1 MSLQL
6 TEESSG
12 MATYDAVMNEHARG
26 TSWGEGPWL
35 RSPSWDLCF
44 LTLSGVL
51 VVIPLILF
59 EIMGRSAMF
68 INLFVAGVIGGPHMY
83 ATFFRTALDPAFR
96 RHHPV
101 VMVASAMIPILVIA
115 CAVWHF
121 QLLITLFFFWAS
133 IHVLHQITY
142 ILECYDRKQPSGLLR
157 WSKLI
162 DYAVVFSCLFP
173 LATYKFIHGSFYI
186 GNTQLLYP
194 EALKIPLVFYAVTA
208 FFVLALLLFVVKTVI
223 EIRHGEVHY
232 PKLVLILTTVTLALI
247 ITSYSGSQLE
257 IAFQGFNTWHSFQY
271 MALTWYILML
281 QQPHMLQSSGEPRAN
296 TSNIMSWLHDTV
308 ERRRFWHF
316 YAPNLMLTALALV
329 VIWAVVSLTGIAFEH
344 SYYIVVLSVL
354 LIHYFHDH
362 VLFTKFAYLR
372 RG

>member
-1 MSLQL
+1 
-6 TEESSG
+6 
-12 MATYDAVMNEHARG
+12 MATHDALMDEHARWAG
-26 TSWGEGPWL
+26 WGEGPWL

-59 EIMGRSAMF
+59 ELMGHSAMF
-68 INLFVAGVIGGPHMY
+68 IHLFVAGVIGGPHMY
-83 ATFFRTALDPAFR
+83 ATFFRTALDPSFR
-96 RHHPV
+96 RRHPLV
-101 VMVASAMIPILVIA
+101 LVISGMLPVLVI
-115 CAVWHF
+115 CGAVWHF

-157 WSKLI
+157 WSKVI

-186 GNTQLLYP
+186 GDTQLLYP
-194 EALKIPLVFYAVTA
+194 EFLKTPLVFYAVTA
-208 FFVLALLLFVVKTVI
+208 FFVLAVLLFVIKTAM
-223 EIRHGEVHY
+223 EIRHGAVHY
-232 PKLVLILTTVTLALI
+232 PKLVLILTTVILALI

-271 MALTWYILML
+271 MALTWYILL
-281 QQPHMLQSSGEPRAN
+281 LRQPRAPQP
-296 TSNIMSWLHDTV
+296 SDSRVMSWLNDTV
-308 ERRRFWHF
+308 EHKRFWHF
-316 YAPNLMLTALALV
+316 FAPNLMLTALALV
-329 VIWAVVSLTGIAFEH
+329 VIWAVVGLTGIGFERG
-344 SYYIVVLSVL
+344 YYIVVLSVL

-362 VLFTKFAYLR
+362 VLFTKFAHLR
-372 RG
+372 RA

>member
-1 MSLQL
+1 
-6 TEESSG
+6 
-12 MATYDAVMNEHARG
+12 MATYNVLMDEQTRG
-26 TSWGEGPWL
+26 VGWGEGPWL

-59 EIMGRSAMF
+59 ELMGRSAMF
-68 INLFVAGVIGGPHMY
+68 INLFVAGVVGGPHMY
-83 ATFFRTALDPAFR
+83 ATFFRTALDPSFR
-96 RHHPV
+96 RHHPL
-101 VMVASAMIPILVIA
+101 VMVVSGIIPVLVIV

-142 ILECYDRKQPSGLLR
+142 ILECYDRKQPRGLLR
-157 WSKLI
+157 WSKTI

-173 LATYKFIHGSFYI
+173 LATYKFIHSSFYI
-186 GNTQLLYP
+186 GQTQLLYP
-194 EALKIPLVFYAVTA
+194 EVLKTSLVFYAVTT
-208 FFVLALLLFVVKTVI
+208 FFGLALLLFVVKTI
-223 EIRHGEVHY
+223 MEIRHGAVHY

-271 MALTWYILML
+271 MALTWYILL
-281 QQPHMLQSSGEPRAN
+281 LRQPHVRQPSGDPHPRSLSHQVM
-296 TSNIMSWLHDTV
+296 TWLNDTV
-308 ERRRFWHF
+308 ERKRFWHF
-316 YAPNLMLTALALV
+316 FAPNLGLTALALV
-329 VIWAVVSLTGIAFEH
+329 VIWAVVALTGVTFEH

-362 VLFTKFAYLR
+362 VLFTKFDHLR
-372 RG
+372 RV

>member
-1 MSLQL
+1 
-6 TEESSG
+6 
-12 MATYDAVMNEHARG
+12 MATYDAVMDEHARG
-26 TSWGEGPWL
+26 AGWGEGPWL

-59 EIMGRSAMF
+59 ELMGRSAMF

-83 ATFFRTALDPAFR
+83 ATFFRTALDPSFR
-96 RHHPV
+96 RRHPF
-101 VMVASAMIPILVIA
+101 VMIISAIIPVLVIG
-115 CAVWHF
+115 CAMWHF

-133 IHVLHQITY
+133 VHVLHQIAY

-157 WSKLI
+157 WSKAI

-186 GNTQLLYP
+186 GKTQLLYP
-194 EALKIPLVFYAVTA
+194 EMLKIPLVFYAVTA
-208 FFVLALLLFVVKTVI
+208 FFVLALLLFVIKTAV
-223 EIRHGEVHY
+223 EIRHGAVHY
-232 PKLVLILTTVTLALI
+232 PKLVLILTTVTLSLI

-271 MALTWYILML
+271 LALTWYILL
-281 QQPHMLQSSGEPRAN
+281 LRQPHAPQLSGDSHPGR
-296 TSNIMSWLHDTV
+296 SKVMSWLNDTV
-308 ERRRFWHF
+308 EHKRFWHF
-316 YAPNLMLTALALV
+316 FAPNLMLTALALV
-329 VIWAVVSLTGIAFEH
+329 VIWAVVGLIGVTFER

-354 LIHYFHDH
+354 LLHYFHDH
-362 VLFTKFAYLR
+362 VLFTKFAHLR
-372 RG
+372 RA

>member
-1 MSLQL
+1 
-6 TEESSG
+6 
-12 MATYDAVMNEHARG
+12 MATYDALMDQHASG
-26 TSWGEGPWL
+26 TGWGEGPWL
-35 RSPSWDLCF
+35 RSPHWDLF
-44 LTLSGVL
+44 FMTLSGAF

-59 EIMGRSAMF
+59 ELMGRSAMF

-83 ATFFRTALDPAFR
+83 VTFFRTALDPSFR

-101 VMVASAMIPILVIA
+101 VMVISAIIPLLVI
-115 CAVWHF
+115 CGAVWHY

-142 ILECYDRKQPSGLLR
+142 ILECYDRKQSSGLLT
-157 WSKLI
+157 WSKAI

-186 GNTQLLYP
+186 GQTQLLYP
-194 EALKIPLVFYAVTA
+194 DVLKTPLVFYAVSA
-208 FFVLALLLFVVKTVI
+208 FFVLALLLFVIKTVM
-223 EIRHGEVHY
+223 EIRHGAVHY
-232 PKLVLILTTVTLALI
+232 PKLVLILTTVTLALL

-271 MALTWYILML
+271 MALTWYILVL
-281 QQPHMLQSSGEPRAN
+281 RQSDVLPPSGDLHGR
-296 TSNIMSWLHDTV
+296 SSKIMSWLHDTV
-308 ERRRFWHF
+308 ERKRFWHF
-316 YAPNLMLTALALV
+316 FAPNLMLTILALV
-329 VIWAVVSLTGIAFEH
+329 VILAVVGLTGVTFEH

-362 VLFTKFAYLR
+362 VLFTKFAHLR
-372 RG
+372 RA

>member
-1 MSLQL
+1 M
-6 TEESSG
+6 EESPG
-12 MATYDAVMNEHARG
+12 MATYDALIDERTKWVG
-26 TSWGEGPWL
+26 WGEGPWL

-51 VVIPLILF
+51 VVIPLMLF
-59 EIMGRSAMF
+59 ELMGSSAMF

-83 ATFFRTALDPAFR
+83 ATFFRTALDPSFR
-96 RHHPV
+96 QQHPF
-101 VMVASAMIPILVIA
+101 VMMVSAIIPVLVIG

-142 ILECYDRKQPSGLLR
+142 ILECYDRKQPSRLLT
-157 WSKLI
+157 WPKVI

-186 GNTQLLYP
+186 GDTLLLYP
-194 EALKIPLVFYAVTA
+194 EVFKTPLVFYAVTA
-208 FFVLALLLFVVKTVI
+208 FFVVAFLLFIIKTAR
-223 EIRHGEVHY
+223 EIRYGVVHY

-271 MALTWYILML
+271 LALTWYML
-281 QQPHMLQSSGEPRAN
+281 LLRQPHAPQPADDSHPRSSKV
-296 TSNIMSWLHDTV
+296 MSWLQDTV
-308 ERRRFWHF
+308 ARKRFWHF
-316 YAPNLMLTALALV
+316 FAPNLMLTALALV
-329 VIWAVVSLTGIAFEH
+329 VIWAVVGLTGITFEH

-362 VLFTKFAYLR
+362 VLFTKFAHLR
-372 RG
+372 RV

>member
-1 MSLQL
+1 
-6 TEESSG
+6 
-12 MATYDAVMNEHARG
+12 MATHDALMDERARWAD
-26 TSWGEGPWL
+26 WGEGPWL
-35 RSPSWDLCF
+35 RSPSWDLGF

-59 EIMGRSAMF
+59 EFMGRSAMF

-83 ATFFRTALDPAFR
+83 VTFFRTALDPSFR
-96 RHHPV
+96 RHHPL
-101 VMVASAMIPILVIA
+101 VMMISGLIPVLVIA

-142 ILECYDRKQPSGLLR
+142 ILECYDRRQPSGLLQ

-173 LATYKFIHGSFYI
+173 LATYKFIYNSFYI
-186 GNTQLLYP
+186 GETPLLYP
-194 EALKIPLVFYAVTA
+194 DMLKTPLVFYAVTA
-208 FFVLALLLFVVKTVI
+208 FFVLALLLFVIKTVI
-223 EIRHGEVHY
+223 EIRHGAVHY
-232 PKLVLILTTVTLALI
+232 PKLLLILTTVCLALL

-271 MALTWYILML
+271 MALTWYILL
-281 QQPHMLQSSGEPRAN
+281 LRQPYDRHGSG
-296 TSNIMSWLHDTV
+296 SKIMSWLNDTV
-308 ERRRFWHF
+308 DRKRFWHF
-316 YAPNLMLTALALV
+316 FAPNLMLTALALM
-329 VIWAVVSLTGIAFEH
+329 VIWGVVGLSGLGFER

-354 LIHYFHDH
+354 LVHYFHDH
-362 VLFTKFAYLR
+362 VLFTKFDAFSR
-372 RG
+372 ASS

>member
-1 MSLQL
+1 
-6 TEESSG
+6 
-12 MATYDAVMNEHARG
+12 MATYDARMDDQAKGVG
-26 TSWGEGPWL
+26 WSEGQWL

-59 EIMGRSAMF
+59 ELMGRSAMF
-68 INLFVAGVIGGPHMY
+68 INLFVAGVVGGPHMY
-83 ATFFRTALDPAFR
+83 ATFFRTALDPSFR
-96 RHHPV
+96 RHHPL
-101 VMVASAMIPILVIA
+101 VMAVSGIIPVLVIG
-115 CAVWHF
+115 CAMWHF

-142 ILECYDRKQPSGLLR
+142 ILECYDRKQSGGLLS
-157 WSKLI
+157 WSKAI

-186 GNTQLLYP
+186 GNTLLLYP
-194 EALKIPLVFYAVTA
+194 EVLKTPLVFYAVTA
-208 FFVLALLLFVVKTVI
+208 FFVLALLLFVIKTI
-223 EIRHGEVHY
+223 LEIRHGAVHY

-257 IAFQGFNTWHSFQY
+257 IAFQGFNSWHSFQY
-271 MALTWYILML
+271 MALTWYILL
-281 QQPHMLQSSGEPRAN
+281 LRQPSTRQPTGDLDPRG
-296 TSNIMSWLHDTV
+296 SNSNSNKVMSWLNDTV
-308 ERRRFWHF
+308 EHKRFWRF
-316 YAPNLMLTALALV
+316 FAPNLMLTALALV
-329 VIWAVVSLTGIAFEH
+329 VIWVVVTLTGITFEQ

-362 VLFTKFAYLR
+362 VLFTKFDHLSR
-372 RG
+372 V